1 MWMAVFHL
9 SLGLIQILL
18 NSKIY
23 IKLIKVLDILEFHD
37 KFRDQQKQILILD
50 YDSIEILIILHQ
62 IKRAIFFLD
71 KEDQYSYRRL

>member
-1 MWMAVFHL
+1 MWMAVFHS

-37 KFRDQQKQILILD
+37 KLRDQQKQILILD
-50 YDSIEILIILHQ
+50 YDSIEIFIILHQ
-62 IKRAIFFLD
+62 IERAIFFLD
-71 KEDQYSYRRL
+71 KED